1 MKNWYKHLPNT
12 ITLLNLTSGCVAVV
26 FAMGGE
32 PGTAALFILLASVF
46 DFLDG
51 FTARLLKAYS
61 EIGKQ
66 LDSLADMVSFGV
78 APGMI
83 AFVLMKEAIPGVNM
97 SLSAIHTSPWNW
109 ILLASPFLIP
119 AFSALR
125 LAKFNID
132 ERQTVNFIGMPTP
145 ANAILWA
152 SFGLMVQFGD
162 YPEIPVLIF
171 TATNIL
177 IGVIFTSLLLV
188 SELPMFSLKFAG
200 LSLYANWFRYLFL
213 LAALLLLIFMGVYGL
228 PLVILLYIALS
239 VIFYLLKVD
248 F

>member
-12 ITLLNLTSGCVAVV
+12 ITMLNLISGSVAMI
-26 FAMGGE
+26 FALEGE
-32 PGTAALFILLASVF
+32 PGMAALFILLASVF

-51 FTARLLKAYS
+51 FAARLLKSYS
-61 EIGKQ
+61 ETGKQ
-66 LDSLADMVSFGV
+66 LDSLADVVSFGV
-78 APGMI
+78 APAMI
-83 AFVLMKEAIPGVNM
+83 AFVLMKKAIPGVNLP
-97 SLSAIHTSPWNW
+97 LSDIHTTTWNW

-119 AFSALR
+119 AFSAFR

-152 SFGLMVQFGD
+152 SFGLIVQFGD
-162 YPEIPVLIF
+162 APAIPVLLF
-171 TATNIL
+171 TANNIL
-177 IGVIFTSLLLV
+177 ITILITSLLLV

-200 LSLYANWFRYLFL
+200 WSLYANWFRILFL
-213 LAALLLLIFMGVYGL
+213 LASLLLLVFFGLYGL
-228 PLVILLYIALS
+228 SLVILLYIVLS
-239 VIFYLLKVD
+239 VVFYLLKVD